1 MADTDKTRI
10 QKVLSGA
17 GVASRRNI
25 EEMVLEGRIT
35 VNHKAVTK
43 LPFFVVPGDEIRV
56 DGKRIRLGS
65 GKKVY
70 YLLNKPKGIVC
81 TQKDELGRRR
91 AVDYIPPIGKR
102 VYCVGRLDADSSGLI
117 ILTNDGEFT
126 NEMTHPKHG
135 VTKTYVVEVD
145 GRISGDDV
153 DKLKKGVWVG
163 GSRTE
168 RTAIKI
174 LARNPRA
181 SLLEI
186 HLSEGRN
193 RQIRRML
200 VRLGHKVKKL
210 KRTAI
215 GPITDRGL
223 KAGSCR
229 PLKISEVTALKRL
242 AAKGKRVAPK

>member
-1 MADTDKTRI
+1 MVDSDKTRI

-25 EEMVLEGRIT
+25 EEMVLEGRIS
-35 VNHKAVTK
+35 VNHKVVSE
-43 LPFFVVPGDEIRV
+43 LPFFVTPGDEIRV

-65 GKKVY
+65 GKKIY
-70 YLLNKPKGIVC
+70 YLLNKPKGVVC

-102 VYCVGRLDADSSGLI
+102 VYCVGRLDADSTGLI
-117 ILTNDGEFT
+117 ILTNDGELT
-126 NEMTHPKHG
+126 NQLTHPKHG
-135 VTKTYVVEVD
+135 VTKTYIVEVD
-145 GRISGDDV
+145 GRISGEDV
-153 DKLKKGVWVG
+153 DKLKAGVWVA
-163 GSRTE
+163 GSKTDR
-168 RTAIKI
+168 AGIKI
-174 LARNPRA
+174 LGRNPKS

-200 VRLGHKVKKL
+200 VRMGHKVRKL

-215 GPITDRGL
+215 GPVTGRGL

-229 PLKISEVTALKRL
+229 PLRPNEVTALRRL
-242 AAKGKRVAPK
+242 ATKGKQAKSK